1 MEIKTYDLSLNVD
14 YKALTYN
21 GRVGMTLNGAERDL
35 TLNSVGL
42 KIHSVSSGGKSLRWE
57 EKADQEE
64 LIIHDVPS
72 GAARVD
78 IEFDGKVVDGA
89 LVGLYKSRFDGG
101 YVLTTQFEAT
111 QARRLFPCVDHPA
124 FKAVFN
130 AEFTVDEG
138 LGVIF
143 NTPIEKESKVSGG
156 KKLFRFKP
164 TPKMSTYL
172 LYLGVGKFTE
182 VDRKEGKLLVT
193 IALPEEKK
201 ESGTYA
207 LDHAGKTVE
216 FFEKYFDVP
225 YPLPKLH
232 LISVPDTS
240 FGGMENWGA
249 IVFQEISLLVDEGMS
264 ALGKKRVMEVIA
276 HEIAHQWFGDL
287 VTMKWWNDIWLNESF
302 ATFMSYKA
310 VHALHPEW
318 EVWSD
323 FHSDNMTR
331 AFLWDALKSTHP
343 IEANVVKP
351 DEINEAFDA
360 ISYEKGGSVLRMVE
374 NYVGEDKF
382 RRGVSAYL
390 KKFQYGNAMGADLWK
405 EIEKVANVP
414 VPRIM
419 DKWIKKDG
427 YPIITARLKGG
438 SLILEQKRFMLDG
451 KGGSDPWPIPI
462 TLRVNGKE
470 KRVLMEGQSL
480 TIDVGPR
487 VDEVIINLGRTGY
500 YRVNYGE
507 ELMALLA
514 KKFKDLPEPDRWGM
528 VQDLY
533 AFVLSGETTIDEY
546 LKMVERADG
555 ETSRLVVGELVGEI
569 MTLSAVFPGNEKVRS
584 TFHKFFASQ
593 MDRIGRVPRP
603 GEPENMKGL
612 RERLSV
618 GMVFMDGNYA
628 RTLAKEFERYGSSPP
643 ELRGSICMAFARC
656 GGKEEHEEL
665 ARRFMAAPTET
676 ESQDMAEGIM
686 SFSQTD
692 LLKKSLDMAFTSSTG
707 IGKGMTLFQ
716 SAIGIATIT
725 KDGRDVMWPWFAKN
739 LDNFVKITQGSTLCS
754 LLLQYYLPRGGLGRA
769 DEVRKLLESKT
780 IPGGESGKIKG
791 MELLSVYERLYQ
803 GKPSAAH

>member
-207 LDHAGKTVE
+207 LDHAGKTVA
-216 FFEKYFDVP
+216 FFEKYFGVP

-287 VTMKWWNDIWLNESF
+287 VTMKWWNDLWLNESF

-310 VHALHPEW
+310 VQALHPEW
-318 EVWSD
+318 EIWSD

-331 AFLWDALKSTHP
+331 AFLWDALNSTHP

-351 DEINEAFDA
+351 DEINEAFDS

-374 NYVGEDKF
+374 NFVSEDTF

-390 KKFQYGNAMGADLWK
+390 KKFQYGNASGADLWN

-419 DKWIKKDG
+419 DSWIKKKG
-427 YPIITARLKGG
+427 YPIITAHLKGS
-438 SLILEQKRFMLDG
+438 SLELEQNKFLLNG
-451 KGGSDPWPIPI
+451 KESADPWPIPL
-462 TLRVNGKE
+462 TLRVNGKVQH
-470 KRVLMEGQSL
+470 VLMEAQKL

-487 VDEVIINLGRTGY
+487 VKEVVINFGRTGY

-507 ELMALLA
+507 ELMSLIA

-533 AFVLSGETTIDEY
+533 AFVLSRETTIEAY
-546 LKMVERADG
+546 LKLVEQAYG
-555 ETSRLVVGELVGEI
+555 ETSRLVVGELAGEI
-569 MTLSAVFPGNEKVRS
+569 MTLSAIFHGNEKVRS
-584 TFHKFFASQ
+584 TFLKFITSQ
-593 MDRIGRVPRP
+593 IDRIGRVPRP
-603 GEPENMKGL
+603 GEPETTKAL
-612 RERLSV
+612 RERLS
-618 GMVFMDGNYA
+618 MSLVFMDESYA
-628 RTLAKEFERYGSSPP
+628 RGLAKEFERYGSSPP
-643 ELRGSICMAFARC
+643 ELRGSICMAYARC
-656 GGKEEHEEL
+656 GGKEAHEEL
-665 ARRFMAAPTET
+665 TRRFMNASTET
-676 ESQDMAEGIM
+676 ESSDMAEGLM
-686 SFSQTD
+686 AFVQED
-692 LLKKSLDMAFTSSTG
+692 LLRKSLGMVFTPETG

-716 SAIGIATIT
+716 SAIGIATVT
-725 KDGRDVMWPWFAKN
+725 KEGRDLMWPWFAKN
-739 LDNFVKITQGSTLCS
+739 LDNFVKVTQGSTLCS
-754 LLLQYYLPRGGLGRA
+754 LLLQYYLPRGGLGRLE
-769 DEVRKLLESKT
+769 EVRKYLESKT
-780 IPGGESGKIKG
+780 IPGGEAGKVKG

-803 GKPSAAH
+803 GRQKAA